1 MHGEEKHQEPRRLT
15 VDDFSASMA
24 VAMGLGAVSEEEGL
38 FAHELL
44 LQTSLAYFAK
54 HILRMDVGDFYLA
67 ISEEINE
74 QKRLAVQAARDTGKS
89 ALFSYAFAIW
99 MAWRF
104 PGALGYIFSS
114 THGLACDLLSIIK
127 NGNRQVDPVTGEE
140 MGLYAL
146 ADIPELADLVDE
158 KRCDWAK
165 NEIELTNG
173 SRIRARGWERGA
185 IRGPHPLW
193 AVCDDVLKE
202 GSLWSELEREK
213 AINFLK
219 TAVTNMLLRGG
230 WIVVVGTPFH
240 EDDLYGWVKQ
250 NKAYKFL
257 KFPGIMEF
265 HPGSPYYDEEKGGGV
280 QYRSLVPNRHTVA
293 ELRAKREE
301 IGAVAFAR
309 EILCEPITDDLTL
322 FPSHLFAGDV
332 MSHHCPWQ
340 PSLLQCHALGWE
352 TYIGVDIA
360 ESADVGADYFVV
372 TVLALDGHG
381 NRYIIDSYRDR
392 GVGFQRQLSII
403 RDLAVKYR
411 PVLVYVESNAMQRIW
426 SEELIRTTELP
437 IKAFHVGTNKNR
449 LSVGVPSLRVLLENE
464 KLRLS
469 RSTPEAIEAT
479 DAYIDEMKRFGWF
492 QGKLQGAGSHDDCVM
507 SLWIAIE
514 ATRDATFKYYMPEQ
528 DDLGELSRDVLN
540 AEDEQGM
547 VNAAIRLV
555 ANGGEVTCGPEHYR
569 VLRDALESYA
579 IRSVDINRTRLVYA
593 EIARLDDEFGDEEDD
608 LGMSV
613 LTA

>member
-1 MHGEEKHQEPRRLT
+1 MRVEKKSSEPKRLT
-15 VDDFSASMA
+15 VDDVRTSLS
-24 VAMGLGAVSEEEGL
+24 VAMGLGAVSAEDGL
-38 FAHELL
+38 FAHEMM

-54 HILRMDVGDFYLA
+54 HILRMDVGDFYVA
-67 ISEEINE
+67 MSESINA
-74 QKRLAVQAARDTGKS
+74 QKRLGVQAARDTGKS
-89 ALFSYAFAIW
+89 AFFSYAFAIW

-104 PGALGYIFSS
+104 PGSLGYIFSS
-114 THGLACDLLSIIK
+114 TFGLACDLLAIIK
-127 NGNRQVDPVTGEE
+127 DGNRQIDPISGEE

-146 ADIPELADLVDE
+146 ADIPELAHLVDE
-158 KRCDWAK
+158 KNCVWAK

-173 SRIRARGWERGA
+173 ARIRARGWERGA
-185 IRGPHPLW
+185 TRGPHPLW
-193 AVCDDVLKE
+193 VVCDDVLKE
-202 GSLWSELEREK
+202 SSLWSALEREK
-213 AINFLK
+213 ATSFLK
-219 TAVTNMLLRGG
+219 TAVTNMVLRGG
-230 WIVVVGTPFH
+230 WLVVVGTPFH
-240 EDDLYGWVKQ
+240 EDDLYGWVKK

-265 HPGSPYYDEEKGGGV
+265 REGSPYYDKKKGGGI
-280 QYRSLVPNRHTVA
+280 QYRSLVPNRHSVA

-332 MSHHCPWQ
+332 LSHYCPWQ

-381 NRYIIDSYRDR
+381 NRYIIDSYRDK

-403 RDLAVKYR
+403 RDLSVRYR
-411 PVLVYVESNAMQRIW
+411 PVLIYVESNAMQRVW

-437 IKAFHVGTNKNR
+437 IKPFHVGTNKNR

-469 RSTPEAIEAT
+469 RSTPEAIDAT
-479 DAYIDEMKRFGWF
+479 DIYIDELKRFGWF

-514 ATRDATFKYYMPEQ
+514 ATRDASFKYYLDDQ
-528 DDLGELSRDVLN
+528 DDLSELSREVLN
-540 AEDEQGM
+540 ADDEDGM
-547 VNAAIRLV
+547 VSAAIRLV
-555 ANGGEVTCGPEHYR
+555 ANGGEVTCGPEHYK

-579 IRSVDINRTRLVYA
+579 IRSVDINRMRLVYA
-593 EIARLDDEFGDEEDD
+593 EIARLDDEFGDEEEDI
-608 LGMSV
+608 GMSV
-613 LTA
+613 MTA